1 MMPAT
6 IGAASVQQGPD
17 YVKGQGL
24 SGLTALFGNSAGKAH
39 ESEKLLHLYW
49 NRAELKKEFARL
61 RKEQYKLQDRIK
73 QQEGVSARLLQK
85 LEHLEDLLLDP
96 DCAGNVLV
104 FYQLRGLALRCQ
116 RKLAKFAEQLKQQ
129 REHREHNG
137 LLLRWNDER
146 RRESQ
151 AVERR
156 LAGARARIV
165 ELEAELQAEKDRLI
179 GMRGLLKF
187 FRRRSVTASLEKL
200 AAQLEAL
207 RLEEQAG
214 LQQQDEIRTRKPP
227 ENQGLDLPTKR
238 SINFMILAYAQQLLL
253 HFGDDDLA
261 ALAKEASEKSA
272 GAISYG
278 SRQECEQLLARIR
291 KRVDAIEQNT
301 DFASILQQ
309 RARLIGER
317 AMFRNDGDVVPIAGT
332 VTTVYDIDSRGSVI
346 KTETNLLG
354 ENYWGIAKVLSR

>member
-1 MMPAT
+1 
-6 IGAASVQQGPD
+6 
-17 YVKGQGL
+17 
-24 SGLTALFGNSAGKAH
+24 
-39 ESEKLLHLYW
+39 
-49 NRAELKKEFARL
+49 
-61 RKEQYKLQDRIK
+61 
-73 QQEGVSARLLQK
+73 
-85 LEHLEDLLLDP
+85 
-96 DCAGNVLV
+96 
-104 FYQLRGLALRCQ
+104 
-116 RKLAKFAEQLKQQ
+116 
-129 REHREHNG
+129 
-137 LLLRWNDER
+137 
-146 RRESQ
+146 
-151 AVERR
+151 
-156 LAGARARIV
+156 
-165 ELEAELQAEKDRLI
+165 
-179 GMRGLLKF
+179 
-187 FRRRSVTASLEKL
+187 
-200 AAQLEAL
+200 
-207 RLEEQAG
+207 
-214 LQQQDEIRTRKPP
+214 
-227 ENQGLDLPTKR
+227 
-238 SINFMILAYAQQLLL
+238 MILAYAQQLLL